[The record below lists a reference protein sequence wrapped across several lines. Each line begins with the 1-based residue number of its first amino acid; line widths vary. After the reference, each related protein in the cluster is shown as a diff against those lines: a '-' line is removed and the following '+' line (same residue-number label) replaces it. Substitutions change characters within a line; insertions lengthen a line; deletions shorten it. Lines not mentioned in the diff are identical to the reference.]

1 MTVQTVPYALQN
13 ASHSAAVFRQSASAA
28 FLSPGILGVGELA
41 VSAQSTP
48 NMSVVLGPGRAKVG
62 GTNVAAPAGLL
73 FTTQAMYDV
82 LNDGNIT
89 LTIAAANATNPRID
103 AIYIGVQD
111 SFYSGSTNQAI
122 AGVVTGVAAATPVP
136 PAVPSNA
143 LLLGYV
149 AVAANAS
156 SIGSSN
162 ISNPASQ
169 ATLNSPAGNLFNM
182 GSGSTVGLS
191 AGQTKSLTSQTF
203 QLAGPQA
210 VLLFGTTLLQGNSNS
225 NWAGNLSILLNGV
238 QLGSYT
244 RYGDLNAS
252 GNGPVDVSRIAR
264 GLGVAGTNTIT
275 LQGSSDSGSSSTI
288 YCNNPQ
294 IEAWAA

>member
-28 FLSPGILGVGELA
+28 FLWPGILGVGELA

-162 ISNPASQ
+162 ISAPAVQ
-169 ATLNSPAGNLFNM
+169 ATLNTPAVNLFNM
-182 GSGSTVGLS
+182 NASSTAGVGAGRS
-191 AGQTKSLTSQTF
+191 ATVTSQTV
-203 QLAGPQA
+203 QSPGSQA
-210 VLLFGTTLLQGNSNS
+210 AWITFTSAMQGTSGT
-225 NWAGNLSILLNGV
+225 NWAGNVSVTVNG
-238 QLGSYT
+238 QQIGGYT
-244 RYGDLNAS
+244 RIGDINMAGNSVVPVTRIVKALLSAGSNTVTAQAS
-252 GNGPVDVSRIAR
+252 TDSASS
-264 GLGVAGTNTIT
+264 GTVF
-275 LQGSSDSGSSSTI
+275 
-288 YCNNPQ
+288 YNNPQ
-294 IEAWAA
+294 LEVWSA